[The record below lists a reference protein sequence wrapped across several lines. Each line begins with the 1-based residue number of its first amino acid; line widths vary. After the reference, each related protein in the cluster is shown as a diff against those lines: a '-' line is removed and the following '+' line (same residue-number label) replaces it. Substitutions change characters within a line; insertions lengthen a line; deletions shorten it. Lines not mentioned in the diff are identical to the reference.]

1 MFSGAFTAIVTPFK
15 GGQVDEKAFK
25 GLIRFGL
32 DGGVSGFVPCGTT
45 GESPT
50 LSHEEH
56 NRVVEMTVKEVAGQ
70 VKIIAG
76 TGSNS
81 TEEAISLTKHAKK
94 VGVDAALLVSP
105 YYNKP
110 TQEGLYRHFKAIAEA
125 VDIPLVL
132 YNIQGRTGVNIE
144 NSTMERLSRLPNIV
158 GVKEASGSILQMS
171 EVIRLCGPDFDVL
184 SGDDQMTFPL
194 MALGGKGVISVVTNI
209 IPDKMSALVR
219 HMLAGEIDK
228 ARAIHFEIFELCQA
242 MFVETNPIPIKA
254 ALGLMGKIE
263 PEFRLPLCPPASASL
278 EKIRNALSKLN
289 LI

>member
-1 MFSGAFTAIVTPFK
+1 MFAGAFTAIVTPFK

-125 VDIPLVL
+125 VDVPLVL

-209 IPDKMSALVR
+209 IPDKMSTLVR

-278 EKIRNALSKLN
+278 EKIRNVLSKLN

>member
-15 GGQVDEKAFK
+15 NGQVDEKSLK
-25 GLIRFGL
+25 NLMRFGM
-32 DGGVSGFVPCGTT
+32 DGGVSGFIPCGTT

-50 LSHEEH
+50 LSHDEH
-56 NRVVEMTVKEVAGQ
+56 NRVVELTVKEVAGQ
-70 VKIIAG
+70 VKVIAG

-81 TEEAISLTKHAKK
+81 TDEAISLTKHAKK
-94 VGVDAALLVSP
+94 FGADAALLVSP

-110 TQEGLYRHFKAIAEA
+110 TQEGLYKHFAAVAEA

-144 NSTMERLSRLPNIV
+144 NSTVQRLSRIPNIV

-171 EVIRLCGPDFDVL
+171 EVIRLCSPEFDVL

-209 IPDKMSALVR
+209 IPDKISALVK
-219 HMLAGEIDK
+219 HMLAGQIDK
-228 ARAIHFEIFELCQA
+228 ARTIHFEIFELCQT
-242 MFVETNPIPIKA
+242 MFVETNPIPIKV

-263 PEFRLPLCPPASASL
+263 PDFRLPLCAPSAANL
-278 EKIRNALSKLN
+278 EKIRTALSKLN

>member
-1 MFSGAFTAIVTPFK
+1 MFAGAFTAIVTPFK

-144 NSTMERLSRLPNIV
+144 NSTMEKLSRLPNIV

-209 IPDKMSALVR
+209 IPDKMSTLVR

-278 EKIRNALSKLN
+278 EKIRNVLSKLN